1 MACVSSSPAVA
12 GAPWWSRDDQRK
24 DLEMDSRFPVEAK
37 LTSNPTERDAAS
49 IVELQRLFG
58 RKAGKG
64 LLFACAASAFRL
76 PGKST
81 PCRSDRFDPAVEV
94 VGKWRARSATVI
106 GI

>member
-1 MACVSSSPAVA
+1 MACGSSSPAVA
-12 GAPWWSRDDQRK
+12 GAPWWSRDGQRK

-64 LLFACAASAFRL
+64 LVVCL
-76 PGKST
+76 
-81 PCRSDRFDPAVEV
+81 CRKRFPLTREIDAVPL
-94 VGKWRARSATVI
+94 GSF
-106 GI
+106 